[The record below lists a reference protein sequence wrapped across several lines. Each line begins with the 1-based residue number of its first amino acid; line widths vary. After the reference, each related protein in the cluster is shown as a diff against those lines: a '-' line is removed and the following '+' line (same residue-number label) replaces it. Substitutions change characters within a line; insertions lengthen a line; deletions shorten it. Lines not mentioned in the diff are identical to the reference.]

1 MPKPTFYNL
10 NEEKREKLIEAA
22 KEEFSRVSLYEAS
35 ISNILKKACIPRG
48 SFYQYFEDK
57 EDAFFYLLNEHAK
70 DQHENFLQR
79 LRNNE
84 GDMFKAMADL
94 FYSALIHSQEEG
106 QNNYLRNVL
115 LNKNYKI
122 EKEVTRYIRKGS
134 DDSRFTQV
142 SELVDMDGLNIKDTE
157 QLYHVFEI
165 VIAITFHNLVQCLS
179 NDYTI
184 DEAMLKYK
192 KEMNIIQTGLH

>member
-10 NEEKREKLIEAA
+10 NEEKRETLIEAA
-22 KEEFSRVSLYEAS
+22 KEEFSRVSLYDAS

-70 DQHENFLQR
+70 DQHEHFLQC
-79 LRNNE
+79 LKTQD
-84 GDMFKAMADL
+84 GDLFKAMADL
-94 FYSALIHSQEEG
+94 FQTALEQSQEEG

-122 EKEVTRYIRKGS
+122 EKEVTKYIRKES
-134 DDSRFTQV
+134 NDSRFTQV
-142 SELVDMDGLNIKDTE
+142 SQLVDLEGLNIKSSE
-157 QLYHVFEI
+157 QLFHIFEI
-165 VIAITFHNLVQCLS
+165 VIAITFHNLVQCIA
-179 NDYTI
+179 NDYTQE
-184 DEAMLKYK
+184 EAMDKYQ
-192 KEMNIIQTGLH
+192 KEIRMIQTGL